1 MTQKALNKILKEEFM
16 KRIFKKVLCTVF
28 AMALVVALGIGM
40 VACNK
45 EAEPIIAVV
54 AKGETHAFWQSVKS
68 GAEAAGEKY
77 GYRITFR
84 GPTAESEQYVPEQRE
99 FVTQALNNKNTKA
112 LVLATIGTGFT
123 DELVSAYDKGIP
135 VVEFDSGLYNNGADI
150 TAGKD
155 PTVSAVASDNYAAA
169 GVAAQNFYD
178 NQKEKIEAATTADP
192 YVVCIIQHD
201 SSQTGIDRANGFK
214 DKIDELAKAQIEA
227 GTFESY
233 IEVKTNNAGEYKAA
247 LQASQTRA
255 KPADAV
261 FMCNEGVVN
270 ECYPEVTDNVSK
282 YANIIFCGFDAG
294 TNQIDWIKG
303 KVSGAGKLIG
313 SVAQDSFQ
321 IGYQAVEQAA
331 FAIEGKTVTEKVGIK
346 GTWYDSTNIDE
357 MIENNIVYEG

>member
-1 MTQKALNKILKEEFM
+1 MRKFV
-16 KRIFKKVLCTVF
+16 KRVMCIVF
-28 AMALVVALGIGM
+28 AMAMVCALVIGM
-40 VACNK
+40 VGCDNS
-45 EAEPIIAVV
+45 PVIAVV

-68 GAEAAGEKY
+68 GAEAAGAKY
-77 GYRITFR
+77 GYKITFK
-84 GPTAESEQYVPEQRE
+84 GPTAESEDYVPNQRE
-99 FVTQALNNKNTKA
+99 FVTQALNNANTKA
-112 LVLATIGTGFT
+112 LVLATIGTGFV

-155 PTVSAVASDNYAAA
+155 PTVASVASDNRAAA
-169 GVAAQNFYD
+169 GVAAEKFYE
-178 NQKEKIEAATTADP
+178 NQKTQIEAATTADP

-214 DKIDELAKAQIEA
+214 DKIDELAATQIEA

-233 IEVKTNNAGEYKAA
+233 IEIKTNNSGEYKAA
-247 LQASQTRA
+247 LQASQTRQN
-255 KPADAV
+255 KADAV

-270 ECYPEVTDNVSK
+270 ECYPEVTDNK
-282 YANIIFCGFDAG
+282 EQYADIVFCGFDAG

-303 KVSGAGKLIG
+303 KVAGAGKLIG
-313 SVAQDSFQ
+313 SVAQDSYQ

-331 FAIEGKTVTEKVGIK
+331 FAAEKKTVTKEVGIP

-357 MIENNIVYEG
+357 MIEKNIVYEG